1 MSSFKDL
8 IASDLGV
15 FLNADEFA
23 EEHEVEGNTIIA
35 VLDED
40 IQDESKNGE
49 ALGLAEADTLLYA
62 KIADLPDRRPSGE
75 SLNVD
80 GREDTVITWREDAG
94 MASVYLAHQ
103 IAG

>member
-1 MSSFKDL
+1 MSSFKNL

-80 GREDTVITWREDAG
+80 GREYTVITWREDAG

>member
-80 GREDTVITWREDAG
+80 GREYTVITWREDAG

>member
-40 IQDESKNGE
+40 IQDESKSGE

-80 GREDTVITWREDAG
+80 GREYTVITWREDAG

>member
-62 KIADLPDRRPSGE
+62 KSADLPDRRPSGE

-80 GREDTVITWREDAG
+80 GREYTVITWREDAG